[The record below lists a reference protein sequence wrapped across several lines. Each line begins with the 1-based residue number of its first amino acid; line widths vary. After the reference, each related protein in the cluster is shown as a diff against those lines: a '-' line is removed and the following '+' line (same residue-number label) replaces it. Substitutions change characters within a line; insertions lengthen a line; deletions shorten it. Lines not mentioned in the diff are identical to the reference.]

1 MQKIQQTKN
10 MSYEREIKEL
20 KEKYN
25 INISLTGKI
34 PTKIKNHDLK
44 HIV

>member
-1 MQKIQQTKN
+1 MLQQTKN

-25 INISLTGKI
+25 IDICLKGKK
-34 PTKIKNHDLK
+34 PWKIKDYIRDK
-44 HIV
+44 IKK